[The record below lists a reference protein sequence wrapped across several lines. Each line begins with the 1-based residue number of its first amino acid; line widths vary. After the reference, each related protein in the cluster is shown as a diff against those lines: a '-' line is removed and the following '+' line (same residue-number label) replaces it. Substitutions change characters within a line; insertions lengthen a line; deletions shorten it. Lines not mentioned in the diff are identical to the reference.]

1 MAPVFLGEA
10 VPKDEYVDLIAS
22 VYGQALAD
30 ELKRSKIKIS
40 LFAPNDGKKASKTAE
55 LPLAELLTS
64 TKPVSF
70 SAAW

>member
-22 VYGQALAD
+22 VYGKALAD
-30 ELKRSKIKIS
+30 EASRAKIKIS
-40 LFAPNDGKKASKTAE
+40 FFAPNGEKAVKTIE
-55 LPLAELLTS
+55 CPLVDLLTAA
-64 TKPVSF
+64 KPLVF